1 MAAALIAAACGSS
14 PAAAPSISPAR
25 GGDGGP
31 AQPTSAAPAADLA
44 ASGYR
49 GGPTSITLYTSV
61 TQETVDAVVA
71 GFAALTPSVTVRTFR
86 APTGQLAARIAADER
101 AGGID
106 ADLIWL
112 SDPLSMQPLEQEGR
126 LLDWTPVA
134 WTGLGDAYR
143 TSGSFGT
150 RILDMVIVAHRGAAP
165 MPADWA
171 DLADPAYAGGVAFPD
186 PGFAGSSL
194 GVLGYFAAT
203 SGYGLD
209 FYRRLKAGGAVQ
221 VQSPGDVVTG
231 VAQGR
236 FAVGITLA
244 ETARTAISA
253 GSPVVT
259 VWPASGAIAVISPIG
274 VVAASRH
281 RAAAQAFVDY
291 VLSEAGQ
298 RQIGGTG
305 WQPIR
310 PGSGGPLPGGPQV
323 QPDWSRL
330 YGQQAQLLQDYRAI
344 FGG

>member
-1 MAAALIAAACGSS
+1 
-14 PAAAPSISPAR
+14 
-25 GGDGGP
+25 
-31 AQPTSAAPAADLA
+31 
-44 ASGYR
+44 
-49 GGPTSITLYTSV
+49 
-61 TQETVDAVVA
+61 VVA
-71 GFAALTPSVTVRTFR
+71 GFAALTPGVTVRTFR

-101 AGGID
+101 SGGID

-112 SDPLSMQPLEQEGR
+112 SDPISMQPLEQEGR
-126 LLDWTPVA
+126 LLAWTPVA
-134 WTGLGDAYR
+134 WAGLQDAYR
-143 TSGSFGT
+143 TSAAFGT
-150 RILDMVIVAHRGAAP
+150 RILDMVIVAHQGLAL
-165 MPADWA
+165 MPSDWA
-171 DLADPAYAGGVAFPD
+171 DLIDPAYADGVAFPD
-186 PGFAGSSL
+186 PAFAGSSL

-209 FYRRLKAGGAVQ
+209 FYRRLKAAGAVQ

-236 FAVGITLA
+236 YAVGITLA
-244 ETARTAISA
+244 EAARTAISA

-259 VWPASGAIAVISPIG
+259 VWPASGAIAVISPIA
-274 VVAASRH
+274 VVAASRQ

-291 VLSEAGQ
+291 VLSAAGQ
-298 RQIGGTG
+298 RQIGRTG

-330 YGQQAQLLQDYRAI
+330 YGQQAQLLQEYRAI